1 MSGLELGREKGM
13 EVFKAKGLSL
23 LGGKKDW
30 TECTEDADS
39 NEWLADL
46 HDLCGHST

>member
-23 LGGKKDW
+23 LGGKKDIP
-30 TECTEDADS
+30 
-39 NEWLADL
+39 LL
-46 HDLCGHST
+46 HEPPDDTL